1 MIILQCFYERSI
13 KLNSQSNISYIS
25 YMKVLSVKPASGYQ
39 LNVVFDD
46 GVSGVIDLTDYIS
59 KGIFAVLKDEQTF
72 NKVYT
77 KGYSIAWSD
86 ELEIDAL
93 TVYAEISGKKP
104 EDILTHNFSHA
115 SN

>member
-1 MIILQCFYERSI
+1 
-13 KLNSQSNISYIS
+13 
-25 YMKVLSVKPASGYQ
+25 MKVLSVKPLTGYQ
-39 LNVVFDD
+39 LAVAFDD
-46 GVSGVIDLTDYIS
+46 GVSGTVDLKAFID
-59 KGIFAVLKDEQTF
+59 KGIFSVLKDAQTF

-77 KGYSIAWSD
+77 NSYAIAWSD

-104 EDILTHNFSHA
+104 EDIPFDNFSHA